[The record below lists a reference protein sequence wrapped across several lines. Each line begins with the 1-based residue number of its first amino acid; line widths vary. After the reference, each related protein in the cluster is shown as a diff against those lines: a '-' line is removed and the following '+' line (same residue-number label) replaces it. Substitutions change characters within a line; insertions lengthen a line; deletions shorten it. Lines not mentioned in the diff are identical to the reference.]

1 MLTAPLLLVLE
12 LPPLAFG
19 PTLPPA
25 AFTAPRELTCAV
37 SELGRPRALKLPAGL
52 DSRSFLVDPGSLR
65 PRVDRHLVNPVVDG
79 LLVLG
84 ALAATRGG
92 WDERTWG
99 LRTWGNLGAVTPVPV
114 PPLPTPPS
122 APPR

>member
-1 MLTAPLLLVLE
+1 MLIAPLVLVLE

-19 PTLPPA
+19 PRLPLQALAP
-25 AFTAPRELTCAV
+25 PRELTCGV
-37 SELGRPRALKLPAGL
+37 GELGRPQALRLPPHPGP
-52 DSRSFLVDPGSLR
+52 RSYAVDPAALHPGAPL
-65 PRVDRHLVNPVVDG
+65 RHLVNPVVDG

-99 LRTWGNLGAVTPVPV
+99 LRSWGNIGGVTPVLI
-114 PPLPTPPS
+114 PPM
-122 APPR
+122 APPPNR

>member
-1 MLTAPLLLVLE
+1 MLIAPFLLLLE

-19 PTLPPA
+19 PSLPPQA
-25 AFTAPRELTCAV
+25 LVPPRELTCPV
-37 SELGRPRALKLPAGL
+37 GELGRPQALKLPPPPGP
-52 DSRSFLVDPGSLR
+52 RSYAVDPTSLQ
-65 PRVDRHLVNPVVDG
+65 PAAPLRHLVNPVVDG

-99 LRTWGNLGAVTPVPV
+99 LRTWGSIGGITPVLI
-114 PPLPTPPS
+114 PPMATPPS
-122 APPR
+122 R